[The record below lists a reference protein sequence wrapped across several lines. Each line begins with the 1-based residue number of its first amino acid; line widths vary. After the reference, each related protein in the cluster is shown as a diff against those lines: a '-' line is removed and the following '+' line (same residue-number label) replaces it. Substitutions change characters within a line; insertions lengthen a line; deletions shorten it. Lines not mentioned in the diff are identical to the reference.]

1 MWDWE
6 GDIPRNPRLVPR
18 VLAHTMRGAP
28 LFLIIA
34 ASQLACD
41 PTGVEEVETVE
52 LTLRI
57 RLAGE
62 RNVGATPGR
71 VYVYTDSQPVPR
83 AFAFPE
89 WAAGVCVLART
100 PVTTCIVNVP
110 RYGHVSLIAA
120 EPDPAVFV
128 TFAPKSPQD
137 TVRDGRYV
145 EFTGWTE
152 CPDRA
157 ERGLCVIRPS
167 NSLTIEGNFQLMQQV
182 TIYQT
187 GAARMEYRMFSAGPT
202 LKVPAENDNILD
214 YAGCRRFVENPW
226 AIYDAP
232 CDSVR
237 MVGDSPYHRF
247 TAYVP
252 RQTIVGMFPLA
263 GLETEYESWQG
274 GCILSG
280 SYWPGVCSLISP
292 DTAGAPIILTARFT
306 WWDCAA
312 GPADRDTG
320 GCVLRGQTQS
330 AKRDDQGREQG
341 AKRKGV

>member
-1 MWDWE
+1 M
-6 GDIPRNPRLVPR
+6 RRARL
-18 VLAHTMRGAP
+18 LLTGA
-28 LFLIIA
+28 A
-34 ASQLACD
+34 ALLACE
-41 PTGVEEVETVE
+41 PTGVGEVQTVE
-52 LTLRI
+52 LTLHLK
-57 RLAGE
+57 LANGYDI
-62 RNVGATPGR
+62 GPTPGR

-89 WAAGVCVLART
+89 LAADVCVLART
-100 PVTTCIVNVP
+100 PVTTCVVNVP
-110 RYGHVSLIAA
+110 RFGPVSLIAA

-128 TFAPKSPQD
+128 TFAPKLPQD

-167 NSLTIEGNFQLMQQV
+167 NNATIEGNFQLMQQV

-187 GAARMEYRMFSAGPT
+187 GAARMEYRMYSAGPT

-214 YAGCRRFVENPW
+214 YAGCRRDVENPW
-226 AIYDAP
+226 AILGAP

-237 MVGDSPYHRF
+237 MVGDFPYHRF

-252 RQTIVGMFPLA
+252 RQTIVGMFPVA

-274 GCILSG
+274 DCILSG

-292 DTAGAPIILTARFT
+292 DTAGSPIILTARFT
-306 WWDCAA
+306 WWECAA

-320 GCVLRGQTQS
+320 GCVLRGVAPS
-330 AKRDDQGREQG
+330 AKREDQGSEQR
-341 AKRKGV
+341 AKRKGGVS